1 MKNFTKMFLAACLL
15 TVFAFSLNAQSVGI
29 NDNGLAPNSSA
40 GLDVNFTNKG
50 FLPPR
55 MTQSARETIASP
67 SAGLIIWCTNCGASG
82 ELQVFNGTAWTNLI
96 GGATSPA
103 QLHIGDTY
111 QGGIIFYFLLP
122 TDPGYEEGVQH
133 GLISA
138 TSDQSTGAE
147 WGCYGAFLGVTTTTI
162 GAGSSNTTAIVGGC
176 STPGIAA
183 YICLHLELNGY
194 TDWYLPTKDELYQ
207 MYLQRAKIGGFANAL
222 YWCSSEFNQYGL
234 YSYDF
239 TDGSVLGPAKNSPLY
254 VRAIRAF

>member
-1 MKNFTKMFLAACLL
+1 MKNFTKLFLAACMI
-15 TVFAFSLNAQSVGI
+15 TGFAFVLNAQSVGI
-29 NDNGLAPNSSA
+29 NADGTAPDNSA
-40 GLDVNFTNKG
+40 MLDVKSTAKG

-55 MTQSARETIASP
+55 MIQSLREAIESP
-67 SAGLIIWCTNCGASG
+67 AAGLIIWCTDCGASG
-82 ELQVFNGTAWTNLI
+82 ELQVFNGTTWTNLV
-96 GGATSPA
+96 GGVASLA

-111 QGGIIFYFLLP
+111 QGGIIFYFLQP
-122 TDPGYEEGVQH
+122 TDLGYEEGVQH

-147 WGCYGAFLGVTTTTI
+147 WGCYGAFLGVTNTAI
-162 GAGSSNTTAIVGGC
+162 GGGSSNTSAIVAGC
-176 STPGIAA
+176 STTGIAA

-194 TDWYLPTKDELYQ
+194 TDWYLPTKDEQYQ

-239 TDGSVLGPAKNSPLY
+239 TDGSVQGPAKNSPLY